1 MEPGV
6 TIRLFADDCVIYT
19 PVKTVDEQTKLNKSL
34 QNIVTW
40 CKKWGMQINTQK
52 TMCMTVTRKKEPLNF
67 TYKLI
72 NTSLERV
79 DSVKYLGVTITRSL
93 KWDVHINNVCARAFK
108 QLGFLRRKLATAP
121 TSVKL
126 TAYKTL
132 VRPIL
137 EYGSI
142 VWNPHQKYLNL
153 ALEKIQ
159 SRALRF
165 IYAKY
170 SRYDSVTALRTQA
183 GIPTLAGRRRLACLK
198 FLYLLYHD
206 LINITKS
213 DYLVP
218 PGRHSSR
225 TNHDKCIRPFFSR
238 CSTLKYSFFPST
250 IDLWNSL
257 PSDVIC
263 SQSVHS
269 FMSALELHLESLSE

>member
-1 MEPGV
+1 MELIPKNVSWVEAYLSNRSQFVSVNNAESDYLDVISGVPQGSVLGPTLFLVYIDDVYTCMEPGV

-132 VRPIL
+132 VRTDIRIRQHSMEPASKIFKL
-137 EYGSI
+137 SI
-142 VWNPHQKYLNL
+142 RK
-153 ALEKIQ
+153 
-159 SRALRF
+159 
-165 IYAKY
+165 
-170 SRYDSVTALRTQA
+170 DSKQGAPL
-183 GIPTLAGRRRLACLK
+183 
-198 FLYLLYHD
+198 H
-206 LINITKS
+206 
-213 DYLVP
+213 
-218 PGRHSSR
+218 
-225 TNHDKCIRPFFSR
+225 IRKVF
-238 CSTLKYSFFPST
+238 K
-250 IDLWNSL
+250 
-257 PSDVIC
+257 V
-263 SQSVHS
+263 
-269 FMSALELHLESLSE
+269 